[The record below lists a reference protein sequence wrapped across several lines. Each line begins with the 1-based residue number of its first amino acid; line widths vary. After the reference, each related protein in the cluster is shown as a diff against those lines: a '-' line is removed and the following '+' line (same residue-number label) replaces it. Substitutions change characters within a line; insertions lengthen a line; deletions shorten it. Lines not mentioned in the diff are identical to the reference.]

1 MNAPSLCQPYVFQ
14 TQRRVVVLAKVI
26 VDACQNVPH
35 MLVDVQA
42 LGVNFL
48 VASSHMVYSY
58 LLYMVDKMLYAI
70 HKIFTI
76 ALSCMIL
83 Q

>member
-1 MNAPSLCQPYVFQ
+1 MFQ
-14 TQRRVVVLAKVI
+14 THKVVVLAKVI
-26 VDACQNVPH
+26 VDACHSVPH
-35 MLVDVQA
+35 MPIDVQA

-58 LLYMVDKMLYAI
+58 LLYMVDKMLCAI
-70 HKIFTI
+70 YKIFII
-76 ALSCMIL
+76 ALSGMIL